1 MVVVLSSIGTACK
14 QIASYVARAG
24 IAGMTGLAGAANI
37 QGEDQKKL
45 DVIANDV
52 FCNALKDSGRTAV
65 IASEEE
71 DVPVAVEETFSGNY
85 VVVFDPLDGSSN
97 IDAAVST
104 GSIFGIYEP
113 TTTCITQSAGGTAG
127 QVQARAAPGCRW
139 SLAFV
144 SGRHGRRPR
153 RRARLPPAGEL
164 HCQRVPAGQQPARGR
179 VLHVQ
184 LVRDHGAHYR
194 QGGARRRQPLAAAEE
209 RPVLRLTSGS
219 DLFGRERS
227 PVPTRG
233 GRRNADLYS
242 STVLRRAWRV
252 TPFTATPFI
261 YNSSRQCLAAAQHSL
276 WPQRVI

>member
-1 MVVVLSSIGTACK
+1 MVVVLSSIATACK

-24 IAGMTGLAGAANI
+24 ISNMTGLAGAANI

-113 TTTCITQSAGGTAG
+113 TTTCITTSSGGSAN
-127 QVQARAAPGCRW
+127 QVQARAGRPGPTGAAR
-139 SLAFV
+139 L
-144 SGRHGRRPR
+144 
-153 RRARLPPAGEL
+153 RRAPLRRAPPPLPAGVL
-164 HCQRVPAGQQPARGR
+164 HRECVPAGQQPACRG
-179 VLHVQ
+179 VLHV
-184 LVRDHGAHYR
+184 LELCDHGHHHR
-194 QGGARRRQPLAAAEE
+194 QGGALLPAAKNRLLLLLLLLRPL
-209 RPVLRLTSGS
+209 R
-219 DLFGRERS
+219 
-227 PVPTRG
+227 
-233 GRRNADLYS
+233 
-242 STVLRRAWRV
+242 
-252 TPFTATPFI
+252 
-261 YNSSRQCLAAAQHSL
+261 
-276 WPQRVI
+276 

>member
-1 MVVVLSSIGTACK
+1 MVVVLSSIATACK

-24 IAGMTGLAGAANI
+24 ISNMTGLAGAANI

-113 TTTCITQSAGGTAG
+113 TTTCITSSTGGSAG
-127 QVQARAAPGCRW
+127 QVQARLQPTPPGHGSAASRYCIR
-139 SLAFV
+139 A
-144 SGRHGRRPR
+144 PR
-153 RRARLPPAGEL
+153 APSSTRARHHTIAGEL
-164 HCQRVPAGQQPARGR
+164 HCQRLPAGQQLARRGL
-179 VLHVQ
+179 LHVQ
-184 LVRDHGAHYR
+184 LVRDLGDYHR
-194 QGGARRRQPLAAAEE
+194 EGGASPAWRL
-209 RPVLRLTSGS
+209 VLSYIPNNYIVFKTL
-219 DLFGRERS
+219 S
-227 PVPTRG
+227 PVVVR
-233 GRRNADLYS
+233 ADSGVFCGVFIFFSFFFYDDMLTKHIEYRS
-242 STVLRRAWRV
+242 YRAISN
-252 TPFTATPFI
+252 TIFT
-261 YNSSRQCLAAAQHSL
+261 L
-276 WPQRVI
+276 